1 MTSHAGEVRRV
12 TVEQSVEQNVI
23 DQLMWWKAGD
33 KVVDFLTQ
41 KFGIVFLQFS
51 SMAEMKQKT
60 ENMQDLI
67 RVELA

>member
-1 MTSHAGEVRRV
+1 
-12 TVEQSVEQNVI
+12 
-23 DQLMWWKAGD
+23 MWWKAGD